1 MYYVNWKGKNK
12 NFTACKETK
21 SPARR
26 RRKYTARKDR
36 NENTI
41 LQQDTLAQVDETTKK
56 NIQFANVRQHQ
67 QRWKTLMKQ
76 LKRVSK
82 IKIQSNTSKEGK
94 TLMKQLKRISRLR
107 IESNTRKEG
116 TTLMN
121 QLKRISRLKIQSNTS
136 KEGKTLMKQLKEYP
150 R

>member
-1 MYYVNWKGKNK
+1 MYFVNWKGKNK

-94 TLMKQLKRISRLR
+94 TLMKQLK
-107 IESNTRKEG
+107 
-116 TTLMN
+116 
-121 QLKRISRLKIQSNTS
+121 
-136 KEGKTLMKQLKEYP
+136 EYP